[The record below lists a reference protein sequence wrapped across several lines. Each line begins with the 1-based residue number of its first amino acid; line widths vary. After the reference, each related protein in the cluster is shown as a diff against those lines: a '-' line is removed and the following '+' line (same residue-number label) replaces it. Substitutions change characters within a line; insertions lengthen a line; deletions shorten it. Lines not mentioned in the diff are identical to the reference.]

1 MNIQEAKEEIIRTI
15 KVYTARDEDGMFR
28 IPSIQ
33 QRPLLLMGPPGIG
46 KTAIVEQAA
55 AECGTG
61 MLSYAMTHH
70 TRQSA
75 IGLPELATH
84 QYEGKKYTVTEYTM
98 SEIVASV
105 YVYMEQT
112 GYREGILF
120 LDELNC
126 VSETLAPVML
136 QLL

>member
-33 QRPLLLMGPPGIG
+33 QRPLLLIGPPGIG

-75 IGLPELATH
+75 IGLPELVTH

-105 YVYMEQT
+105 
-112 GYREGILF
+112 
-120 LDELNC
+120 
-126 VSETLAPVML
+126 
-136 QLL
+136 